1 LSHRFLFFNANFTE
15 NQYLMAKTI
24 SDEQMKLSIIING
37 NEAQKELFDL
47 EKSTR
52 SLNEQNKA
60 LLLQKKLLEKQ
71 GQKDTAQYKLLSAT
85 IKANSTE
92 VTNNKNRMAELQKEI
107 GLTGLTMGQL
117 QSKATML
124 RNTLRNLIPG
134 SDDYVRYQAELTQVN
149 SRLGE
154 LSGRSRTAQSSISSL
169 ADTFNRYQ
177 GMAIAV
183 IGALTGVVLSIQKII
198 DINGKLSDAQ
208 SDVMKTTGMTK
219 VEVDELTK
227 SFGLLQTR
235 TSRIDLLGIAEQGGR
250 IGIAKAEI
258 GDFVSVMNKASV
270 SLGDS
275 FTGGAEEVA
284 NKLGKIKFL
293 FQETKDLNV
302 EQAYNSIGSA
312 INDLGANGVASEANI
327 ADFTTRIGS
336 LTDVLKPTIQQTLA
350 LGTAFEESGIE
361 SEVSARAYGIFMK
374 QASTETAK
382 FAKVMNLTQGEVE
395 SMINTNP
402 LEFMLKFSEGMKGM
416 NATDTAKTLDS
427 LGISADGANKVI
439 GAMGNNTARFRE
451 LIDLSNKSFG
461 EGTSLINEYNIKN
474 NNLAATL
481 EKISK
486 TISGWF
492 SSETFIKWL
501 TAGVQALGKMIGATD
516 DANGSI
522 SSLADKFLFFVKT
535 FALILVTLFNYQVA
549 LKLVALWTTRVGTAT
564 AWSNLVMNIHYG
576 LLVIQEVATKALA
589 FAQSFLTLKLS
600 EVKKAFVA
608 LSASMNLNPWVALFT
623 IVTSLIAAYAIFKDS
638 ADETS
643 KVFENQVLINN
654 KVTEQLSDQKQKV
667 SDLTAIM
674 KDENATIE
682 QKKEA
687 LTQLQKIAG
696 GYLDTLTQENIATAE
711 GTRLIGRYIKAID
724 ELATAQAI
732 QDVKAELRKEKLK
745 QDNKVLALSM
755 EKKANKNEGVIG
767 TRGDDGKFLGFG
779 GRNKVEIQNEIDAE
793 KEKQTQMDF
802 QITALE
808 NRKTRAITEIQTAIR
823 IRNEKLKKAK
833 KDSQQFKELTQSI
846 KNDEKALNVLIGLES
861 TKEETPG
868 SKFNPLDNAGANGT
882 GADKTGGKE
891 KQLTYLGILQK
902 KLDAVNKSREN
913 LVNADGIKNDGLF
926 QALTDQAVKLNE
938 EIAKVQMT
946 LSLKDM
952 NEELSTIAESKI
964 KFATLTIKD
973 EKELQIAIL
982 EIRKEQYS
990 GELMM
995 AMKMNMKKQSLTEHE
1010 KKMIEESAKNERDTI
1025 NKLNEL
1031 KNSSTDKATKDY
1043 IQKIKGAFDLDK
1055 IIRET
1060 KFNEEYAA
1068 LGNNERAKA
1077 ALKKEFEAKELDEQA
1092 KFLKELI
1099 GKFNE
1104 IVGDGKFQG
1113 MDMSLLTPEQ
1123 VESFKAEAAKVGLTL
1138 SELIAKKNELSGKQM
1153 SNADALGV
1161 SKGTTD
1167 IFGFTPDNWVAFS
1180 DNLAKG
1186 KFGIDEMVFALSAL
1200 TDAWGKYNEFVTAN
1214 ENAKMKKFEQ
1224 QSDAKKIKLKKQLDS
1239 GVISQKTYD
1248 KQISKIDTELD
1259 AKKADLEYKQAKRQ
1273 KALSVMNIIM
1283 STAQAI
1289 IGIWAQ
1295 FPKMDFGITAGI
1307 MSGVVG
1313 ALGALQLATV
1323 LATPLPAKG
1332 HEEGLYQDYVTREQD
1347 GKKFKS
1353 SYGGKTRSGLVSK
1366 TSHFLVAENGPEMVI
1381 DAKAWRQMN
1390 PEVKDSLIRELRGV
1404 KGFEQGLYNQAVQ
1417 RYEVPAA
1424 SPTSSGNDTQMLTI
1438 MMSLVAEN
1446 TAVLKDIKQSG
1457 ILAIVSSK
1465 DLPSM
1470 KNIKEGI
1477 EAYNDL
1483 RTKSKK

>member
-1 LSHRFLFFNANFTE
+1 
-15 NQYLMAKTI
+15 MAKTI
-24 SDEQMKLSIIING
+24 SDEEMKLTMIING
-37 NEAQKELFDL
+37 NSAKKELFDL

-71 GQKDTAQYKLLSAT
+71 GQKDTDQYKLLTAT
-85 IKANSTE
+85 IKANTAE
-92 VTNNKNRMAELQKEI
+92 VTSNKNRMAELQKEI
-107 GLTGLTMGQL
+107 GLVGLTMGQL

-124 RNTLRNLIPG
+124 RNTLRNLVPG
-134 SDDYVRYQAELTQVN
+134 SEDYIRYQAELTQVN

-154 LSGRSRTAQSSISSL
+154 LSGRSRTAQSSIGSL
-169 ADTFNRYQ
+169 ADSFNRYQ

-208 SDVMKTTGMTK
+208 ANVMKTTGMTK

-258 GDFVSVMNKASV
+258 GDFVNVMNKASV

-302 EQAYNSIGSA
+302 DQAYNSIGSA
-312 INDLGANGVASEANI
+312 INDLGANGTASEANI

-336 LTDVLKPTIQQTLA
+336 LTDVLKPTIQETLA

-382 FAKVMNLTQGEVE
+382 FAKVMGITQGEVE
-395 SMINTNP
+395 AMINTNP

-416 NATDTAKTLDS
+416 NATDTAKTLDA

-451 LIDLSNKSFG
+451 LIDLSNNSFAS
-461 EGTSLINEYNIKN
+461 GTSLINEYEIKN

-486 TISGWF
+486 TVSGWF

-501 TAGVQALGKMIGATD
+501 GGAVEGLAKLIGATE
-516 DANGSI
+516 DADGTATAWRN
-522 SSLADKFLFFVKT
+522 T
-535 FALILVTLFNYQVA
+535 LVFTAKIIAIVTAAMITNVGWQ
-549 LKLVALWTTRVGTAT
+549 KLVALWTTRNTEATLLYNIAAKARAFADGVAMVASQAYAAVTMLLTGNIKGASQAFRVMTAT
-564 AWSNLVMNIHYG
+564 MMTTPWG
-576 LLVIQEVATKALA
+576 FLLGAVAAVAAAYVIFSDEAKAA
-589 FAQSFLTLKLS
+589 ETAQSMMNKTIKETDQIVNQQTASMRTLLAVAQDETASKEARLAAIKKLNEIAPEYLNTLTL
-600 EVKKAFVA
+600 ENVK
-608 LSASMNLNPWVALFT
+608 
-623 IVTSLIAAYAIFKDS
+623 
-638 ADETS
+638 
-643 KVFENQVLINN
+643 
-654 KVTEQLSDQKQKV
+654 
-667 SDLTAIM
+667 
-674 KDENATIE
+674 
-682 QKKEA
+682 
-687 LTQLQKIAG
+687 
-696 GYLDTLTQENIATAE
+696 TAE
-711 GTRLIGRYIKAID
+711 GKKLIDAY
-724 ELATAQAI
+724 
-732 QDVKAELRKEKLK
+732 VKSL
-745 QDNKVLALSM
+745 
-755 EKKANKNEGVIG
+755 EKKAMLEVLQKRQKSIMEDMDKKKNMSLEEEIHWYDEAIAMV
-767 TRGDDGKFLGFG
+767 TNLGNAQLAAADVTVKASQRKQKGLADLQSQLNFT
-779 GRNKVEIQNEIDAE
+779 NAE
-793 KEKQTQMDF
+793 MEAF
-802 QITALE
+802 
-808 NRKTRAITEIQTAIR
+808 
-823 IRNEKLKKAK
+823 LKKNPSVIVDVA
-833 KDSQQFKELTQSI
+833 T
-846 KNDEKALNVLIGLES
+846 NVKGGS
-861 TKEETPG
+861 SYTPG
-868 SKFNPLDNAGANGT
+868 TGTGT
-882 GADKTGGKE
+882 GADKTGEKE

-1031 KNSSTDKATKDY
+1031 KNSSTDKAAKDLLD
-1043 IQKIKGAFDLDK
+1043 KEKKAFDLGK
-1055 IIRET
+1055 IQRET
-1060 KFNEEYAA
+1060 KYNEELAA
-1068 LGNNERAKA
+1068 LGNNEYKKAK
-1077 ALKKEFEAKELDEQA
+1077 LKKEFEAN
-1092 KFLKELI
+1092 ELI
-1099 GKFNE
+1099 HQESFLNELLADLNTFIGKGK
-1104 IVGDGKFQG
+1104 IGDF
-1113 MDMSLLTPEQ
+1113 DLSLLTPEQ
-1123 VESFKAEAAKVGLTL
+1123 VASFTIEAAKIGLTL
-1138 SELIAKKNELSGKQM
+1138 SELIAKKKELSGKE
-1153 SNADALGV
+1153 AGGDAAALGIAK
-1161 SKGTTD
+1161 STTD
-1167 IFGFTPDNWVAFS
+1167 IFGFTPENWIQFT
-1180 DNLAKG
+1180 DNLNSG
-1186 KFGIDEMVFALSAL
+1186 KLGINEMVFALSAL
-1200 TDAWGKYNEFVTAN
+1200 TDAWGKYSEFVTAN
-1214 ENAKMKKFEQ
+1214 ENAQLKKYTTA
-1224 QSDAKKIKLKKQLDS
+1224 SDAKKTKLKKQLDS
-1239 GVISQKTYD
+1239 GMISQTQYN
-1248 KQISKIDTELD
+1248 KQVQKIDDDLD
-1259 AKKADLEYKQAKRQ
+1259 ARKADIEYKQAKRQ
-1273 KALSVMNIIM
+1273 RMISAAQIVM

-1295 FPKMDFGITAGI
+1295 FPKFDFGATAAV

-1332 HEEGLYQDYVTREQD
+1332 HEAGLYPEYVKREQD
-1347 GKKFKS
+1347 GKTFKS
-1353 SYGGKTRSGLVSK
+1353 SYQGKTRSGLVSK

-1381 DAKAWRQMN
+1381 DNKAWTQMD
-1390 PEVKDSLIRELRGV
+1390 PAVKDALVRDLRGI
-1404 KGFEQGLYNQAVQ
+1404 KGFEQGYYNQDLK

-1424 SPTSSGNDTQMLTI
+1424 SSTGTTPTATSDTQLLQ
-1438 MMSLVAEN
+1438 LVLSVVSEN
-1446 TAVLKDIKQSG
+1446 TAIMKELRDKGVIG
-1457 ILAIVSSK
+1457 IMTNK
-1465 DLPSM
+1465 DLKSM
-1470 KNIKEGI
+1470 GYLQDGI
-1477 EAYNDL
+1477 DDYNKL
-1483 RTKSKK
+1483 RTKAKQ